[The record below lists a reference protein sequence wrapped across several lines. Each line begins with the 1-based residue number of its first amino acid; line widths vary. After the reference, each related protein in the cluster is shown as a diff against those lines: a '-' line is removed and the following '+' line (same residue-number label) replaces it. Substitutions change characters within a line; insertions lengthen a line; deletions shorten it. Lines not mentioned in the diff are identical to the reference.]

1 MDIKIVPM
9 MQDDV
14 PQVAAL
20 EAACFSDPW
29 SAQILSNELQNE
41 LSLWLVAKDGDT
53 VLGYVGSQ
61 SVLDEADMM
70 NIAVRKD
77 AQRQG
82 IAKKLILALCA
93 RLAEDGPQEIVI
105 SGIHLG
111 DDLGNFVFSGAKT
124 TMVCAHRV
132 GGYRSGTGDVFG
144 AILAADLVNGVPLEQ
159 SVRKAAAFITKT
171 IFYTQ
176 QLGVPETDGICFEEY
191 LWELGRDT
199 REVAI

>member
-70 NIAVRKD
+70 NLAVRES
-77 AQRQG
+77 ARRQG
-82 IAKKLILALCA
+82 IAKALVLALCRALSKEGVRSLTLEVRDSNEPAIRLYEALGFAQVGKRPNYYFHPKEDA
-93 RLAEDGPQEIVI
+93 RILRKDGL
-105 SGIHLG
+105 S
-111 DDLGNFVFSGAKT
+111 
-124 TMVCAHRV
+124 
-132 GGYRSGTGDVFG
+132 
-144 AILAADLVNGVPLEQ
+144 
-159 SVRKAAAFITKT
+159 
-171 IFYTQ
+171 
-176 QLGVPETDGICFEEY
+176 
-191 LWELGRDT
+191 
-199 REVAI
+199 